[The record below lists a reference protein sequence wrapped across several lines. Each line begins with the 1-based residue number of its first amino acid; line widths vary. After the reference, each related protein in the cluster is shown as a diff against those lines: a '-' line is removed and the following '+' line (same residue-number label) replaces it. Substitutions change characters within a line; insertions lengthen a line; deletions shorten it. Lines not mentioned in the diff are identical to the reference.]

1 MTERMNPGW
10 TGRKNGRVRARM
22 NTKKTWNWKIAI
34 AAVVL
39 AAAFAGM
46 YLIFGP
52 KAVQGAKTVTVEVV
66 DDTGNRTEYEVHTD
80 AQYLRQVLE
89 EAEGLEVTGQESEYG
104 LMIETVNG
112 VTAVYDTDGAYWAV
126 YVNGE
131 YGSYGVD
138 AQPVEDQ
145 DRYRL
150 EYTVD

>member
-1 MTERMNPGW
+1 
-10 TGRKNGRVRARM
+10 M
-22 NTKKTWNWKIAI
+22 NTKKTGNWKIVVA
-34 AAVVL
+34 AAVLV
-39 AAAFAGM
+39 AAFAGM

-66 DDTGNRTEYEVHTD
+66 DDTGSRKEYEVHTD

-89 EAEGLEVTGQESEYG
+89 ETEGLEVAGQESEYG

-112 VTAVYDTDGAYWAV
+112 VTADYDLNGAYWAV

-138 AQPVEDQ
+138 AQPVGDQ